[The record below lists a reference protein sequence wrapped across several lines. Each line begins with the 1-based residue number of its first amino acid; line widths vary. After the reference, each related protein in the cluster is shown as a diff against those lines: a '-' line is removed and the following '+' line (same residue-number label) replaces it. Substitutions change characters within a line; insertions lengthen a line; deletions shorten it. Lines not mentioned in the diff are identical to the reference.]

1 MPVPRWRIFLT
12 WYYLDNR
19 GKFCYNTREAMIP
32 ASKESKGVRKVMAGN
47 TKRIKRKREWHP

>member
-32 ASKESKGVRKVMAGN
+32 VSNGSKSEGF
-47 TKRIKRKREWHP
+47 